1 MLKTTLTLQ
10 PNRLGEAAINAS
22 RQMWLAGLGAAVVT
36 RDWVQ
41 SEAGDMFK
49 ALVKEGTV
57 VESRA
62 IRFVGD
68 RIETSVSVANTAW
81 KQARRNVESTVKQV
95 ADTAVSFAQ
104 QVLPTSLPKFELP
117 PVLKT
122 GKVTAKTP
130 TRTKR
135 PAKFA
140 KKATRT
146 VKAGKRAK
154 RA

>member
-1 MLKTTLTLQ
+1 MLKTTLNLQ
-10 PNRLGEAAINAS
+10 PNRLGEAAIVAS

-57 VESRA
+57 VVSRA

-68 RIETSVSVANTAW
+68 RIETSVTVANSVW
-81 KQARRNVESTVKQV
+81 KQTRRTVESTVKQA

-122 GKVTAKTP
+122 GKVGAKTAA
-130 TRTKR
+130 RTKR
-135 PAKFA
+135 PIKAA
-140 KKATRT
+140 KKSTRT
-146 VKAGKRAK
+146 VKAGKKAK